1 MTSFLIA
8 DVFGLIATVLWVGF
22 AVFVVLILRPL
33 LSLVQKVKP
42 DDGDSQ
48 QQDSGGQPD
57 VAYAATQLDEAVER
71 NGRPDVSRERRD
83 HAVERAKR
91 LQGMLAGARIV
102 WVVDRP
108 GTVTAE
114 SRLLQSLGILVT
126 VVSSSSEV
134 KAALNDGGL
143 DLVIS
148 DLERSKG
155 DPALALAGLT
165 GDVPLLYYT
174 IERVAGVPAGAF
186 GLTNRPDELLHLVID
201 ALERHRLPT
210 TSSSPLPTQRRSPT
224 SNGHRIRRFAHRLRP
239 TQHVS

>member
-1 MTSFLIA
+1 LLA
-8 DVFGLIATVLWVGF
+8 DVFALVATVLWVGF
-22 AVFVVLILRPL
+22 AVFVVVVLRPL

-42 DDGDSQ
+42 DAGSSEEQ
-48 QQDSGGQPD
+48 ESSGHAD
-57 VAYAATQLDEAVER
+57 VAYAAAQLDQAVEH
-71 NGRPDVSRERRD
+71 NGRPEVSGERCA

-91 LQGMLAGARIV
+91 LQGMLAGARVV

-108 GTVTAE
+108 GTVAAE
-114 SRLLQSLGILVT
+114 SRLLQSLGMLVSVFST
-126 VVSSSSEV
+126 NSEV
-134 KAALNDGGL
+134 KAALKDGGL
-143 DLVIS
+143 DVVIS

-165 GDVPLLYYT
+165 GDVPLIYYT
-174 IERVAGVPAGAF
+174 AERVAGVPPGAF

-239 TQHVS
+239 TQHAS